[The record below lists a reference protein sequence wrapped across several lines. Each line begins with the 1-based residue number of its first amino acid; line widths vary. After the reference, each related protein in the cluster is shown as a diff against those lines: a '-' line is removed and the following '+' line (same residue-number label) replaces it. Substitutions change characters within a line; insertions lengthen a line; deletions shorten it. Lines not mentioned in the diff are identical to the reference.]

1 MRVKLSRLRK
11 AGLRFTMSC
20 HVQSHRDTLDM
31 TRPWDRSAGMPVTS
45 YRFVVFTLISLAY
58 VLVYFHRTSTA
69 VLVPELVAAFQVD
82 TAAMGL
88 FGSMYFYA
96 YALCQLPA
104 GILADRWGARK
115 TTSASMLLAGAG
127 TFLLA
132 SSSTFGQA
140 LVSRFLVG
148 IGVAFVY
155 VCGMRLLA
163 DWFKKDEFATYTG
176 FFTAFGNSGAMVSAA
191 PLVALIAAVG
201 WRDALTISGVATVFI
216 ALLLYALM
224 RNKPADI
231 GVASPNANRGIK
243 AAADPPAGVGESLS
257 ILVRK
262 YNFWTIAILF
272 FVLYGTQMGFQGL
285 WAGPYLMNVYQMTS
299 TQAGYLLLL
308 IPAGLI
314 VDGPTAGLITDHIIK
329 SPKTVVIIGI
339 VINLITWLMLI
350 SMIDSMSW
358 RLLQLVMFIYGFSCG
373 TLVVLW
379 SNLKENVE
387 NKMFGISA
395 GFTNIFVFSGGA
407 IYQQFMGNII
417 GRAPIVDHFISTSG
431 FKSAFMFCAV
441 SLVLALLFF
450 ATQKQT
456 SP

>member
-1 MRVKLSRLRK
+1 
-11 AGLRFTMSC
+11 
-20 HVQSHRDTLDM
+20 M
-31 TRPWDRSAGMPVTS
+31 TRQWNRSAGMPVTS
-45 YRFVVFTLISLAY
+45 YRFVVFALISLAY

-69 VLVPELVAAFQVD
+69 VLVPELVAAFQVN

-115 TTSASMLLAGAG
+115 TTTVSMLLASAG

-140 LVSRFLVG
+140 MVSRFLVG

-163 DWFKKDEFATYTG
+163 DWFKKEEFSTYTG
-176 FFTAFGNSGAMVSAA
+176 LFTAFGNSGAMVSAA
-191 PLVALIAAVG
+191 PLVALITAVG
-201 WRDALTISGVATVFI
+201 WRGALTVSGVATVLI

-224 RNKPADI
+224 RNKPADLGLI
-231 GVASPNANRGIK
+231 NSDDNQGIK
-243 AAADPPAGVGESLS
+243 AVANPPAGVGESLN
-257 ILVRK
+257 ILIRK

-299 TQAGYLLLL
+299 SQASNLLIL

-314 VDGPTAGLITDHIIK
+314 VGGPVAGLVTDRIIK
-329 SPKTVVIIGI
+329 SPKAVIIIGI

-350 SMIDSMSW
+350 LMIDSMSW

-373 TLVVLW
+373 SVVILW
-379 SNLKENVE
+379 SNLKENIE
-387 NKMFGISA
+387 INMFGISA
-395 GFTNIFVFSGGA
+395 GFANIFVFSGGA

-417 GRAPIVDHFISTSG
+417 GRAPLVDHYISTSG
-431 FKSAFMFCAV
+431 FKSAFIYCAA

-450 ATQKQT
+450 ATQKKT
-456 SP
+456 TP